1 MNFKGRY
8 RLDHEQEIVASA
20 YKPTFKE
27 EIVYNDFK
35 KRRTISITGEIN
47 EDTEFLTNH
56 MIQQLCN
63 DEKKQPIKIKVSSPG
78 GSALSCF
85 SIVDSIE
92 SAKKM
97 GFPVITEGYSTV
109 MSAAVPIV
117 SSGTVGMRRTQCRSK
132 WMTHDVGVFLI
143 GSLSGEEI
151 SRLNLDIQETS
162 RMYEEI
168 VISTSK
174 MTSEQFREHCS
185 KLSEF
190 YFWGKDALELGF
202 VDELF

>member
-1 MNFKGRY
+1 MRFKGRY
-8 RLDHEQEIVASA
+8 KLDHEQENPPLA
-20 YKPTFKE
+20 YKPFKE
-27 EIVYNDFK
+27 EIIYNDFK

-78 GSALSCF
+78 GSALACF

-97 GFPVITEGYSTV
+97 GFTVITEGYSTV

-117 SSGTVGMRRTQCRSK
+117 SSGTVGMRRSQARSR

-162 RMYEEI
+162 KMYEEI
-168 VISTSK
+168 IISTSK